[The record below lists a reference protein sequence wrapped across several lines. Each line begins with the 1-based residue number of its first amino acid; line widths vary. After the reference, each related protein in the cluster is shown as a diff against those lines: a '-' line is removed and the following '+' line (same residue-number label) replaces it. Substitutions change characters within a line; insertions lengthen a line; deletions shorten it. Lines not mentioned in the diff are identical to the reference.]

1 MTDTS
6 LHVRRWKNCY
16 ADVLTHAY
24 DRTAQAFLD
33 EVIRPAFAA
42 LDARL
47 QALKADEDPC
57 IVFVIAD
64 HEVLTEQ
71 TALALALAIQS
82 MWERQLRAYVGGC
95 AGELKIAQAIKQS
108 SSNAWKDVE
117 EAFELTR
124 GISLREMPR
133 YADLSLLHVL
143 GNVCRHGPGKSLAA
157 LWRDHEALWPSRGE
171 RDAAARAL
179 SPGVE
184 PDNSPSM
191 FGLTISLE
199 LLESFTSA
207 IVEFWNEANYIYMES
222 IERKHESLEQ
232 RLAVMRE
239 ERQFAVEASR
249 VVVRPLPEL
258 MDNSNANSQTRD

>member
-1 MTDTS
+1 MTATS
-6 LHVRRWKNCY
+6 PPVRLWKNCY
-16 ADVLTHAY
+16 TDVLTYAY

-47 QALKADEDPC
+47 QALRAEEDPSV
-57 IVFVIAD
+57 VFVIAD

-82 MWERQLRAYVGGC
+82 MWERQLRAYVSGC

-108 SSNAWKDVE
+108 SSNVWKDVE

-124 GISLREMPR
+124 GIPLREMPR

-143 GNVCRHGPGKSLAA
+143 GNVCRHGPGKSLAT
-157 LWRDHEALWPSRGE
+157 LWREHEELWPSRVE
-171 RDAAARAL
+171 REAAARAL

-184 PDNSPSM
+184 PDKSPSM
-191 FGLTISLE
+191 YGLTISLE
-199 LLESFTSA
+199 LLERFTFA
-207 IVEFWNEANYIYMES
+207 IVEFWNEASYIYMES
-222 IERKHESLEQ
+222 IERKHESLER
-232 RLAVMRE
+232 RLALMRE
-239 ERQFAVEASR
+239 ERQLAVQTSR
-249 VVVRPLPEL
+249 VAVRSAL
-258 MDNSNANSQTRD
+258 